1 MIIPFIGLG
10 PMVRSVRG
18 LVLVSGVGTGYAR
31 RAVFWVLLSWQLCC
45 LPSGMLLKQ
54 GLICSLLSRG

>member
-1 MIIPFIGLG
+1 MIIPSIGLG
-10 PMVRSVRG
+10 LIVRSVRG

-45 LPSGMLLKQ
+45 SIGYAAEAGPHLFS
-54 GLICSLLSRG
+54 SF